1 MASTDP
7 DAAAQ
12 HRREV
17 LSGDV
22 ARVRRLT
29 SVEEV
34 LEALYHYAPSLC
46 AGVAFDSDPVRRP
59 EGHGQA
65 PHDLT
70 EPPHRMCYDY
80 NHAIKYWEIDE

>member
-1 MASTDP
+1 MPTG
-7 DAAAQ
+7 
-12 HRREV
+12 HRRDPSSSPEQLL
-17 LSGDV
+17 LS
-22 ARVRRLT
+22 

-46 AGVAFDSDPVRRP
+46 AGVAFDSDPIRRP

-65 PHDLT
+65 PHDLAVGSV